1 MKNAFAA
8 VAAVISLGAV
18 FGTRDLS
25 EKEEIHK
32 TLQFPA
38 GGSSHRIVVDNISG
52 SIGLTAYDGNEIQ
65 LVAHRTSYGSS
76 ADKLSEAKR
85 KITLEF
91 REEPGTIILYVNTPW
106 RCGDGSVSYHRRDD
120 DGFDAEF
127 DFELRVPSKTDFA
140 LKTVN
145 KGAIT
150 VTGLDGAFE
159 VDNVNGRIEMSG
171 ISGSGLVSTVNGN
184 LDVRF
189 RKNPDSRCGF
199 RTVNGSIEVEMPEDL
214 SADLRLKTF
223 NGEVFSDFD
232 VKGLPRGPSAA
243 ERVGGRTVYRGDEFF
258 SVRAGGGGPEMVFET
273 LNGDIR
279 ILKSHH

>member
-1 MKNAFAA
+1 MNHAFAV
-8 VAAVISLGAV
+8 VAAVISLGAAS
-18 FGTRDLS
+18 GTMDLS

-38 GGSSHRIVVDNISG
+38 GGSSHHIVVDNIRG
-52 SIGLTAYDGNEIQ
+52 SIRVTGYDGNAIE
-65 LVAHRTSYGSS
+65 LVAHRTSFGRS

-85 KITLEF
+85 KITLDI

-106 RCGDGSVSYHRRDD
+106 RCGDGSVSYHRRED

-127 DFELRVPSKTDFA
+127 DFELRVPSKTDFD

-145 KGAIT
+145 EGAIT
-150 VTGLDGAFE
+150 VEGLDGAFE
-159 VDNVNGRIEMSG
+159 VENVNGRIDMSA
-171 ISGSGLVSTVNGN
+171 ITGSGLVSTVNGN

-199 RTVNGSIEVEMPEDL
+199 RTVNGSIEVDMPEDL

-232 VKGLPRGPSAA
+232 VTGLPRGLSAA
-243 ERVGGRTVYRGDEFF
+243 ERVGRRTVYRGDEFF
-258 SVRAGGGGPEMVFET
+258 SVRAGVGGPEMVFET

-279 ILKSHH
+279 ILKSHK